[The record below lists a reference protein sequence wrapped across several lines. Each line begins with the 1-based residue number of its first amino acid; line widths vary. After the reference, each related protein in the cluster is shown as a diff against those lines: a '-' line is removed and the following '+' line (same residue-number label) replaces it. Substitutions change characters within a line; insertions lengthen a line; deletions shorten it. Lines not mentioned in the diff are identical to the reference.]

1 MQALDLQNVCVVLYV
16 PQFWYDS
23 LLNEL
28 QFNDFTVFSLYMH

>member
-1 MQALDLQNVCVVLYV
+1 MNERVHV

-28 QFNDFTVFSLYMH
+28 KFNDFTVFSYHMHCIFLFSAM